1 MNISTKLLSTTL
13 IAGVILAGCGGGSS
27 DSKQDTNNEGA
38 DSNIPYLQQNHANYK
53 LDGSNITPAPVKD
66 ANKRSIDW
74 TIEAS
79 DEEGAKKLADHI
91 RYMESQ
97 LLADQNPRAFDKLFL
112 METYM
117 KFNKFYTTSV
127 EQSGKSVVVSKIA
140 NNRCAYRVISA
151 HSDAVSND
159 FFAQGNISTDYSS
172 TADSILNSSDCNSQK
187 TDIESYIAKRKRRR

>member
-27 DSKQDTNNEGA
+27 NSKQNTDNKEA

-79 DEEGAKKLADHI
+79 NEEGAKKLAEHI
-91 RYMESQ
+91 RYMENQ
-97 LLADQNPRAFDKLFL
+97 LLADQNPRAFDRLFL
-112 METYM
+112 MEAYM

-140 NNRCAYRVISA
+140 NNRCAYRVIST

-187 TDIESYIAKRKRRR
+187 TDIESYIAQRRRR